1 MDYCTHQNWH
11 RLLINLL
18 DQPAALALS
27 LSRLVVVAALF
38 ICLLCLAWSCERVD
52 GQIMHK
58 GLLKAT
64 NATRQTKH
72 ANVQEL
78 IVATFCFDV

>member
-1 MDYCTHQNWH
+1 LHTSKLAQ
-11 RLLINLL
+11 
-18 DQPAALALS
+18 AAYQLVRSAGSSRSLS

-38 ICLLCLAWSCERVD
+38 ICLLCLARSCERVD